1 MITYRQPTAL
11 DVPVLTSL
19 ERTLFPDYP
28 WSQAQFKEEIAG
40 LGGTRQFILAINDG
54 SIIGYAGIMVVAAG
68 VPADL
73 LTIAILPD
81 FRGQGLAQVMLTELE
96 SWAKGKG
103 ATEVIL
109 EVDTKNESAIRL
121 YQLSDYEEIS
131 MRANYYGL
139 GVDALVMRKELK

>member
-1 MITYRQPTAL
+1 MITYRQPTVL

-19 ERTLFPDYP
+19 ERSLFPDYP

-40 LGGTRQFILAINDG
+40 LGGTRQFILALNEG

-81 FRGQGLAQVMLTELE
+81 FRGQGLAQEMLAELE
-96 SWAKGKG
+96 SWAKAKG
-103 ATEVIL
+103 ATEIIL
-109 EVDTKNESAIRL
+109 EVDTKNENAIRL
-121 YQLSDYEEIS
+121 YKFSRYEEIS
-131 MRANYYGL
+131 TRANYYGL
-139 GVDALVMRKELK
+139 GVDALIMRKELK

>member
-11 DVPVLTSL
+11 DLPVLTSL

-40 LGGTRQFILAINDG
+40 IGTSREFLLALNDG
-54 SIIGYAGIMVVAAG
+54 SVIGYAGIMVVAAG

-73 LTIAILPD
+73 LTIAVLPD
-81 FRGQGLAQVMLTELE
+81 FRGQGIAQSMLAALE
-96 SWAKGKG
+96 SWAQEKG

-109 EVDTKNESAIRL
+109 EVDTKNEGAIRL
-121 YQLSDYEEIS
+121 YEFAGYEKIS
-131 MRANYYGL
+131 IRANYYAL
-139 GVDALVMRKELK
+139 GVDALVMRKEFK

>member
-19 ERTLFPDYP
+19 ERSLFPDYP

-40 LGGTRQFILAINDG
+40 LGGTRQFILALKGG

-81 FRGQGLAQVMLTELE
+81 FRRQGLAQAMLAELE
-96 SWAKGKG
+96 SWAKIKG

-109 EVDTKNESAIRL
+109 EVDTKNESAISL
-121 YQLSDYEEIS
+121 YKLVGYEEIS
-131 MRANYYGL
+131 TRANYYAL
-139 GVDALVMRKELK
+139 GVDALIMRKDLK

>member
-1 MITYRQPTAL
+1 MITFRQPTAL
-11 DVPVLTSL
+11 DLPVLTSL

-40 LGGTRQFILAINDG
+40 IGTSRQFCLAISEG
-54 SIIGYAGIMVVAAG
+54 SVVGYAGIMVVAPG

-73 LTIAILPD
+73 LTIAVLPD
-81 FRGQGLAQVMLTELE
+81 FRGQGIAQSMLVELE
-96 SWAKGKG
+96 SWAKEVG

-121 YQLSDYEEIS
+121 YEFAGYEKVS
-131 MRANYYGL
+131 TRANYYAL

>member
-40 LGGTRQFILAINDG
+40 LGGTRQFILALNDG

-81 FRGQGLAQVMLTELE
+81 FRGQGLAQAMLVELE

-121 YQLSDYEEIS
+121 YSFAHYEEIS
-131 MRANYYGL
+131 TRANYYGL
-139 GVDALVMRKELK
+139 GVDALIMRKEFK

>member
-1 MITYRQPTAL
+1 MITYRQPTVL

-19 ERTLFPDYP
+19 ERSLFPDYP

-40 LGGTRQFILAINDG
+40 LGGTRQFILALNEG

-81 FRGQGLAQVMLTELE
+81 FRGQGLAQEMLAELE
-96 SWAKGKG
+96 SWAEAKG
-103 ATEVIL
+103 ATEIIL

-121 YQLSDYEEIS
+121 YKFSRYEEIS
-131 MRANYYGL
+131 TRANYYGL
-139 GVDALVMRKELK
+139 GVDALIMRKELK

>member
-11 DVPVLTSL
+11 DLPVLTSL

-40 LGGTRQFILAINDG
+40 IGASREFLLALNDG
-54 SIIGYAGIMVVAAG
+54 SVIGYAGIMVVAAG

-73 LTIAILPD
+73 LTIAVLPD
-81 FRGQGLAQVMLTELE
+81 FRGQGIAQSMLAALE
-96 SWAKGKG
+96 SWAQEKG

-109 EVDTKNESAIRL
+109 EVDTKNEGAIRL
-121 YQLSDYEEIS
+121 YEFAGYEKIS
-131 MRANYYGL
+131 TRANYYAL
-139 GVDALVMRKELK
+139 GVDALVMRKEFK

>member
-1 MITYRQPTAL
+1 MITYRQPTVL

-19 ERTLFPDYP
+19 ERTLFPSYP

-40 LGGTRQFILAINDG
+40 LGGTRQFILALNDG

-81 FRGQGLAQVMLTELE
+81 FRGQGLAQEMLAELE
-96 SWAKGKG
+96 SWAEAKG
-103 ATEVIL
+103 ATEIIL

-121 YQLSDYEEIS
+121 YKFSRYEEIS
-131 MRANYYGL
+131 TRANYYGL
-139 GVDALVMRKELK
+139 GVDALIMRKELK

>member
-11 DVPVLTSL
+11 DLPVLTSL

-40 LGGTRQFILAINDG
+40 IGTSREFLLALNDG
-54 SIIGYAGIMVVAAG
+54 SVVGYAGIMVVAAG

-73 LTIAILPD
+73 LTIAVLPD
-81 FRGQGLAQVMLTELE
+81 FRGQGIAQSMLAALE
-96 SWAKGKG
+96 SCAKEKG

-121 YQLSDYEEIS
+121 YEFAGYEKIS
-131 MRANYYGL
+131 TRANYYAL
-139 GVDALVMRKELK
+139 GVDALVMRKEIK

>member
-11 DVPVLTSL
+11 DLPVLTSL

-40 LGGTRQFILAINDG
+40 IGTSREFLLALNEG
-54 SIIGYAGIMVVAAG
+54 SVIGYAGIMVVAAG

-73 LTIAILPD
+73 LTIAVLPD
-81 FRGQGLAQVMLTELE
+81 FRGQGIAQSMLAALE
-96 SWAKGKG
+96 SWAQEKG

-109 EVDTKNESAIRL
+109 EVDTKNEGAIRL
-121 YQLSDYEEIS
+121 YEFAGYEKIS
-131 MRANYYGL
+131 TRANYYAL
-139 GVDALVMRKELK
+139 GVDALVMRKEFK

>member
-1 MITYRQPTAL
+1 MITFRQPTVL

-19 ERTLFPDYP
+19 ERSLFPDYP

-40 LGGTRQFILAINDG
+40 LGGTREFILALNDG

-81 FRGQGLAQVMLTELE
+81 FRGQGIAQVMLAELE
-96 SWAKGKG
+96 IWAKAKG

-109 EVDTKNESAIRL
+109 EVDTNNDSAIRL
-121 YQLSDYEEIS
+121 YKFSRYEEIS
-131 MRANYYGL
+131 TRANYYGL

>member
-11 DVPVLTSL
+11 DLPVLTSL
-19 ERTLFPDYP
+19 ERSLFPDYP

-40 LGGTRQFILAINDG
+40 LGGTRQFILALNDG

-81 FRGQGLAQVMLTELE
+81 FRGQGLAQEMLVELE
-96 SWAKGKG
+96 SWAKAKG

-109 EVDTKNESAIRL
+109 EVDTKNENAIRL
-121 YQLSDYEEIS
+121 YKFAHYEEIS
-131 MRANYYGL
+131 TRANYYGL

>member
-1 MITYRQPTAL
+1 MITFRQPTAL

-19 ERTLFPDYP
+19 ERTMFPDYP

-40 LGGTRQFILAINDG
+40 IGTSRQFFLALNDG

-73 LTIAILPD
+73 LTIAVLPD
-81 FRGQGLAQVMLTELE
+81 FRGQGIAQAMLAELE
-96 SWAKGKG
+96 NWAKAKG

-109 EVDTKNESAIRL
+109 EVDTKNEGAIRL
-121 YQLSDYEEIS
+121 YDFARYEKIS
-131 MRANYYGL
+131 TRANYYGL
-139 GVDALVMRKELK
+139 GIDALIMRKELK

>member
-1 MITYRQPTAL
+1 MITYRQPTVL

-19 ERTLFPDYP
+19 ERSMFPDYP

-40 LGGTRQFILAINDG
+40 LGGTRQFILALSDG

-81 FRGQGLAQVMLTELE
+81 FRGQGLAQQMLAELE
-96 SWAKGKG
+96 NWAKAKG

-109 EVDTKNESAIRL
+109 EVDTKTKALFASITLPVTKRFQLERIITGSES
-121 YQLSDYEEIS
+121 
-131 MRANYYGL
+131 MP
-139 GVDALVMRKELK
+139 

>member
-11 DVPVLTSL
+11 DLPVLTSL

-40 LGGTRQFILAINDG
+40 IGTSREFTLAIKDG
-54 SIIGYAGIMVVAAG
+54 TVIGYAGIMVVAPG

-73 LTIAILPD
+73 LTIAVLPD
-81 FRGQGLAQVMLTELE
+81 FRGQGIAQAMLAALE
-96 SWAKGKG
+96 SWAKEAG

-139 GVDALVMRKELK
+139 GVDALVMRKEFK

>member
-1 MITYRQPTAL
+1 MITFRQPTAL

-19 ERTLFPDYP
+19 ERTIFPDYP

-68 VPADL
+68 IPADL
-73 LTIAILPD
+73 LTIAILPN
-81 FRGQGLAQVMLTELE
+81 FRGQGLAQSMLAELE
-96 SWAKGKG
+96 SWAKAKG

-109 EVDTKNESAIRL
+109 EVDVENAGAIRL
-121 YQLSDYEEIS
+121 YKFAHYEEIS
-131 MRANYYGL
+131 IRANYYGL
-139 GVDALVMRKELK
+139 GLDALIMRKALS

>member
-40 LGGTRQFILAINDG
+40 LGGTRQFILALNDG
-54 SIIGYAGIMVVAAG
+54 SIIGYAGIMLVAAG

-73 LTIAILPD
+73 LTVAILPD
-81 FRGQGLAQVMLTELE
+81 FRGQGLAQAMLAELE
-96 SWAKGKG
+96 SWAKAKG

-121 YQLSDYEEIS
+121 YDLAGYEKIS
-131 MRANYYGL
+131 SRANYYGL
-139 GVDALVMRKELK
+139 GVDALIMRKELK

>member
-11 DVPVLTSL
+11 DLPVLTSL

-40 LGGTRQFILAINDG
+40 IGTSREFLLALNDG
-54 SIIGYAGIMVVAAG
+54 SVVGYAGIMVVAAG

-73 LTIAILPD
+73 LTIAVLPD
-81 FRGQGLAQVMLTELE
+81 FRGKGIAQSMLADLE
-96 SWAKGKG
+96 SWAKAKS

-121 YQLSDYEEIS
+121 YEFAGYEKIS
-131 MRANYYGL
+131 TRANY
-139 GVDALVMRKELK
+139 

>member
-11 DVPVLTSL
+11 DLPVLTSL

-40 LGGTRQFILAINDG
+40 IGTSREFTLAIKDG
-54 SIIGYAGIMVVAAG
+54 AVIGYAGIMVVAPG

-73 LTIAILPD
+73 LTIAVLPD
-81 FRGQGLAQVMLTELE
+81 FRGQGIAQTMLAALE
-96 SWAKGKG
+96 SWAKEAG

-121 YQLSDYEEIS
+121 YQLAGYEKIS
-131 MRANYYGL
+131 TRANYYGL

>member
-1 MITYRQPTAL
+1 VITYRQPTAL

-40 LGGTRQFILAINDG
+40 LGGTRQFILALNDG
-54 SIIGYAGIMVVAAG
+54 SIIGYAGIMLVAAG

-73 LTIAILPD
+73 LTVAILPD
-81 FRGQGLAQVMLTELE
+81 FRGQGLAQAMLAELE
-96 SWAKGKG
+96 SWAKAKG

-121 YQLSDYEEIS
+121 YDLAGYEKIS
-131 MRANYYGL
+131 SRANYYGL
-139 GVDALVMRKELK
+139 GVDALIMRKELK

>member
-11 DVPVLTSL
+11 DLPVLTSL

-40 LGGTRQFILAINDG
+40 IGTSREFLLALKDG
-54 SIIGYAGIMVVAAG
+54 SVIGYAGIMVVAAG

-73 LTIAILPD
+73 LTIAVLPD
-81 FRGQGLAQVMLTELE
+81 FRGKGIAQSMLATLE
-96 SWAKGKG
+96 SWAQEKG

-109 EVDTKNESAIRL
+109 EVDTKNEGAIRL
-121 YQLSDYEEIS
+121 YEFAGYEKIS
-131 MRANYYGL
+131 IRANYYAL
-139 GVDALVMRKELK
+139 GVDALVMRKEFK

>member
-1 MITYRQPTAL
+1 MITYRQPTVL

-19 ERTLFPDYP
+19 ERSLFPDYP

-40 LGGTRQFILAINDG
+40 LGGTRQFILALNDG

-81 FRGQGLAQVMLTELE
+81 FRGQGLAQVMLAELE
-96 SWAKGKG
+96 SWAKAKG
-103 ATEVIL
+103 ATEIIL

-121 YQLSDYEEIS
+121 YKFSRYEEIS
-131 MRANYYGL
+131 TRANYYGL
-139 GVDALVMRKELK
+139 GVDALIMRKELK

>member
-1 MITYRQPTAL
+1 MITFRQPTAL
-11 DVPVLTSL
+11 DLPVLTSL

-40 LGGTRQFILAINDG
+40 IGTSRQFCLAISEG
-54 SIIGYAGIMVVAAG
+54 SVVGYAGIMVVAPG

-73 LTIAILPD
+73 LTIAVLPD
-81 FRGQGLAQVMLTELE
+81 FRGQGIAQLMLAELE
-96 SWAKGKG
+96 NWAKGNG

-109 EVDTKNESAIRL
+109 EVDTKNEAAIRL
-121 YQLSDYEEIS
+121 YELAGYERIS
-131 MRANYYGL
+131 TRANYYGL

>member
-11 DVPVLTSL
+11 DLPVLTSL

-40 LGGTRQFILAINDG
+40 IGTSREFLLALNDG
-54 SIIGYAGIMVVAAG
+54 SVVGYAGIMVVAAG

-73 LTIAILPD
+73 LTIAVLPD
-81 FRGQGLAQVMLTELE
+81 FRGQGIAQSMLADLE
-96 SWAKGKG
+96 SWAKAKS

-121 YQLSDYEEIS
+121 YEFAGYEKIS
-131 MRANYYGL
+131 TRANYYGL
-139 GVDALVMRKELK
+139 GVDALVMHKEIK

>member
-1 MITYRQPTAL
+1 MITFRQPTAL
-11 DVPVLTSL
+11 DLPVLTSL

-40 LGGTRQFILAINDG
+40 IGTSRQFCLAISEG
-54 SIIGYAGIMVVAAG
+54 SVVGYAGIMVVAPG

-73 LTIAILPD
+73 LTIAVLPD
-81 FRGQGLAQVMLTELE
+81 FRGQGIAQSMLAELE
-96 SWAKGKG
+96 SWAKEKG

-121 YQLSDYEEIS
+121 YEFAGYEKIS
-131 MRANYYGL
+131 TRANYYGL

>member
-40 LGGTRQFILAINDG
+40 IGTSRQFCLAISEG
-54 SIIGYAGIMVVAAG
+54 SVVGYAGIMVVAPG

-73 LTIAILPD
+73 LTIAVLPD
-81 FRGQGLAQVMLTELE
+81 FRGQGIAQSMLVELE
-96 SWAKGKG
+96 SWAKEVG

-121 YQLSDYEEIS
+121 YEFAGYEKVS
-131 MRANYYGL
+131 TRANYYAL

>member
-1 MITYRQPTAL
+1 MITYRQPTVL

-19 ERTLFPDYP
+19 ERSLFSSYP

-40 LGGTRQFILAINDG
+40 LGGTRQFILALNDG

-81 FRGQGLAQVMLTELE
+81 YRGQGLAQTMLAELE
-96 SWAKGKG
+96 NWAKTKG

-109 EVDTKNESAIRL
+109 EVDTKNENAIRL
-121 YQLSDYEEIS
+121 YKFARYEEIS
-131 MRANYYGL
+131 TRANYYGL
-139 GVDALVMRKELK
+139 GLDALIMRKELK

>member
-1 MITYRQPTAL
+1 MITFRQPTAL
-11 DVPVLTSL
+11 DLPVLTSL

-40 LGGTRQFILAINDG
+40 IGTSRQFCLAISEG
-54 SIIGYAGIMVVAAG
+54 SVVGYAGIMVVAPG

-73 LTIAILPD
+73 LTIAVLPD
-81 FRGQGLAQVMLTELE
+81 FRGQGIAQSMLVKLE
-96 SWAKGKG
+96 SWAKEVG

-109 EVDTKNESAIRL
+109 EVDTKNEAAIRL
-121 YQLSDYEEIS
+121 YELVSYEKIS
-131 MRANYYGL
+131 TRANYYAL

>member
-11 DVPVLTSL
+11 DLPVLTSL

-40 LGGTRQFILAINDG
+40 IGASREFLLALNDG
-54 SIIGYAGIMVVAAG
+54 SVIGYAGIMVVAAG

-73 LTIAILPD
+73 LTIAVLPD
-81 FRGQGLAQVMLTELE
+81 FRGQGIAQSMLAALE
-96 SWAKGKG
+96 SWAQEKG

-109 EVDTKNESAIRL
+109 EVDTKNEGAIRL
-121 YQLSDYEEIS
+121 YEFAGYEKIS
-131 MRANYYGL
+131 IRANYYAL
-139 GVDALVMRKELK
+139 GVDALVMRKEFK